1 MSVKH
6 KNNDT
11 LSMIRNDEKYINDQ
25 ITIVNTFNNFF
36 TSTAEAVRLKIKF
49 SNQSFRSFLL
59 TKKNNSFIIT
69 AANKKETCKI
79 ISCLNINDS
88 CGPNGIPTKI
98 LHLVQDQISKLYVTY
113 LSLKEY
119 FPLFWR
125 QPKYFPF
132 KKPEK
137 KDSKL
142 EVSNYRPISLLS
154 NINNISE

>member
-1 MSVKH
+1 MKTLKTWIGIKSLMSVKH

-79 ISCLNINDS
+79 ISCLNINES
-88 CGPNGIPTKI
+88 CEPNGIPTKI

-119 FPLFWR
+119 FPLF
-125 QPKYFPF
+125 
-132 KKPEK
+132 
-137 KDSKL
+137 
-142 EVSNYRPISLLS
+142 
-154 NINNISE
+154 